1 MKNHKLIAFSL
12 ASALVL
18 LLSSCGAPSVAL
30 LFCWIRT
37 VEHDAEYFKVE
48 KNGGT
53 AERKTDE
60 DKMDIKNG
68 SFSVFSSISSR
79 GEKFKYEFP
88 NTMHET
94 KGAPYG
100 ISLRI
105 ENTSGTIDF
114 IQLKK
119 AAVSFRESEKDLLGA
134 MVYSDNS
141 EKRNFV
147 ITSDKIYGE
156 HHSSY
161 GPASKKRHKSFPNRK
176 NSASAQK
183 TESSRIRRAHF
194 RFRFLPS
201 ILTGQKPCPYI
212 TNLKFS
218 RRTENRTTSK
228 KTRISFS
235 RREPQ
240 KCATRFPAKKKT
252 LPEKLIAGTE
262 IS

>member
-105 ENTSGTIDF
+105 ENTSGTIDC

-119 AAVSFRESEKDLLGA
+119 AAVTFRESEKDLLGA

-161 GPASKKRHKSFPNRK
+161 GPASKKRHKSF
-176 NSASAQK
+176 S
-183 TESSRIRRAHF
+183 ES
-194 RFRFLPS
+194 
-201 ILTGQKPCPYI
+201 K
-212 TNLKFS
+212 KFS
-218 RRTENRTTSK
+218 FRAENGEQPYTTGTFSISLPAVDFDGAETVSLHYEFEIFTADGKSHDVKKDADFILKTRTTKMRNQISSK
-228 KTRISFS
+228 KEDS
-235 RREPQ
+235 
-240 KCATRFPAKKKT
+240 A
-252 LPEKLIAGTE
+252 
-262 IS
+262 